1 MTTEELDKLAEEVY
15 NWCNARRQ
23 DNLNKD
29 GSPGDPRKVSSPYP
43 TTYNEVKTFYRN
55 VVLWHLSKT
64 TS

>member
-15 NWCNARRQ
+15 DYCNARRQ

-29 GSPGDPRKVSSPYP
+29 GSTGDPRKVSSPYP
-43 TTYNEVKTFYRN
+43 TAHNEVKTFYRN

-64 TS
+64 P